1 IPEPAIRQ
9 LTRFVDNGDAALGA
23 FLVLLRRLLSGLAG
37 GDEGVAQSLWLASDG
52 EIEDVFGTERLVE
65 AGGLLERVKRHAAFP
80 ADERLQSGVA
90 IAGAV
95 VGQDRVLLSGAQRRH
110 AHDVL
115 PRDVIAVYRFDG
127 QLVLAGREAL
137 RAGAQLD
144 VDRAPGTGTAAVS
157 FVGREA

>member
-65 AGGLLERVKRHAAFP
+65 AGGLLEGVNRCAALL
-80 ADERLQSGVA
+80 ANDRLEAGGA
-90 IAGAV
+90 IARAV
-95 VGQDRVLLSGAQRRH
+95 VSQDSGHPPRQPRY

-115 PRDVIAVYRFDG
+115 PQDVIAVGGLDDH
-127 QLVLAGREAL
+127 LVLAGRTVFP
-137 RAGAQLD
+137 AG
-144 VDRAPGTGTAAVS
+144 
-157 FVGREA
+157 